1 MEKRITFMT
10 LVAVMFSMGQTCT
23 PDTDGDGVPD
33 TADSCPVT
41 PICADVD
48 ALGCPS
54 DDDDDGVH
62 NGCDE
67 CPNTPDDTVVYANG
81 CEAVVEDG
89 APPGCQGPDL
99 RAREI
104 EYSLYNLTSAT
115 TADILIK
122 GVADNIGLADYLS
135 GVGQQSVQLW
145 EDGIM
150 VAQQEFENLTV
161 GETVSVEYQR
171 SWYAEGAG
179 TEFQPTRYTLIVAYD
194 PDILDD
200 GNLNNDECTFDN
212 NLIKRGVDGIA
223 TLFD

>member
-1 MEKRITFMT
+1 MGKRIAFMT
-10 LVAVMFSMGQTCT
+10 LVAVAFSMGQDCS

-33 TADSCPVT
+33 VTDGCPVT

-48 ALGCPS
+48 AVGCPS

-81 CEAVVEDG
+81 CEAVIDDDV
-89 APPGCQGPDL
+89 PPSCQGPDL

-104 EYSLYNLTSAT
+104 EYSLVNRTGPT

-135 GVGQQSVQLW
+135 GEDQQSLQLL
-145 EDGIM
+145 EDGTM
-150 VAQQEFENLTV
+150 VAQQEFVNLTV

-171 SWYAEGAG
+171 SWSIDPAGA
-179 TEFQPTRYTLIVAYD
+179 EFQPRRYALMVAYD

-200 GNLNNDECTFDN
+200 GNLNNDECSFDN
-212 NLIKRGVDGIA
+212 NLILRGTTGIRS
-223 TLFD
+223 LFE